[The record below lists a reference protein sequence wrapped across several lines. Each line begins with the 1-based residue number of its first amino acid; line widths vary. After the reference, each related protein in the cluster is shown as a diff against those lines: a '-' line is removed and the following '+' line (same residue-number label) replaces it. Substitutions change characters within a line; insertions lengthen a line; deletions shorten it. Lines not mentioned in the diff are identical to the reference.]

1 LLLCAFVPV
10 IFSAFSQETGG
21 RGETNAL
28 ETEAF
33 FSLAAKADNY
43 VKKGDYNQAEVCYRK
58 FLEQYPQSRY
68 SAFSYLRIAG
78 IYQDYLRNYGRAREL
93 YEKVLTLPEE
103 DKLTRLSRK
112 IAGIWRERMGLAL
125 IEQALNRYYARKVE
139 YPASLKVLFLKGY
152 LKKDSLKDS
161 QGNDYFYRLKD
172 SSLFSK
178 LRGQEYT
185 LYSTSAPGGRKPL
198 SFLIERRKAFSRQFS
213 LQGLMGGPEGKK
225 AVINYSPESSSAEQS
240 REILAEGE
248 EIGGAQVVE
257 ITNAGVILKEGE
269 TLLVLTMGR

>member
-1 LLLCAFVPV
+1 VPV

-28 ETEAF
+28 ETETF

-78 IYQDYLRNYGRAREL
+78 VYQDYLRNYGRAKEL
-93 YEKVLTLPEE
+93 YEKVLTLPGE

-125 IEQALNRYYARKVE
+125 IEQALNRYYAREVE
-139 YPASLKVLFLKGY
+139 YPASLKVLLLKGY

-161 QGNDYFYRLKD
+161 RGNDYFYRLRN
-172 SSLFSK
+172 SSLFSELK
-178 LRGQEYT
+178 GQEYI
-185 LYSTSAPGGRKPL
+185 LSSSSNLRGKEKPL
-198 SFLIERRKAFSRQFS
+198 SFLIERRKTFSRQFS
-213 LQGLMGGPEGKK
+213 LQGLMGGPQGEK
-225 AVINYSPESSSAEQS
+225 AVINYNPESSAAEQS

-248 EIGGAQVVE
+248 KIGGARVVE
-257 ITNAGVILKEGE
+257 ITDAGVILEEEE